1 VCTTDLSCGFQL
13 FFNLFKVS
21 RKTCFRERNI
31 ILNFISLVYT
41 LFLWII
47 ICRNHCFFL
56 AKQQNQPCIEFANKF
71 SSPTKTSASVYSTV
85 VNKHESSSRHS
96 IFPFFVSFTIAL
108 WICPEFCPSALL
120 SSKLHQRLN
129 YWCGWL
135 WTPELSSLRS
145 N

>member
-1 VCTTDLSCGFQL
+1 MCTTDLSCGLQL
-13 FFNLFKVS
+13 FFNFTPNFFKVS

-31 ILNFISLVYT
+31 ILNFISGNYHMRKSL
-41 LFLWII
+41 
-47 ICRNHCFFL
+47 FFL
-56 AKQQNQPCIEFANKF
+56 AKQQNQPCKEFANKF
-71 SSPTKTSASVYSTV
+71 FSPTQTIASVYSTV

-96 IFPFFVSFTIAL
+96 IFPFFFSLIIAL

-135 WTPELSSLRS
+135 WTPELSSSRS